1 MSTIYDSLEEYRIYR
16 NIICIDLKSFFASVE
31 CADLNLDP
39 FKVPLVVADIERG
52 QGTICL
58 ALSPYLRQKGL
69 PGRLRVFEL
78 PKGEE
83 YIFRKPRMR
92 RYLEMSAKIVS
103 IYLKY
108 VSKEDIHIYSVDECF
123 LDFTDYR
130 KMYSSKSMM
139 DIAKMIVKEVYD
151 ETHIYATAGIGPN
164 MLLAK
169 LAMDNEAKKNKSQI
183 AEWNYEDVP
192 TKLWNITPLSKM
204 WGIGRRY
211 EKRLNDMGFR
221 KVGDIAAST
230 PDKLRAKFGVLG
242 EELWY
247 HTNGIDQS
255 LIQDK
260 KKYRPISRS
269 FSVGQVLFQD
279 YYRDTAP
286 QIILEMSDTLAE
298 RLRAINKKVMV
309 VHLGVGYNRDSGYLS
324 FSRQKKLSEPINLG
338 SDIAK
343 VCMSIFD
350 KYYHDE
356 PIRRIHIAVSGLTE
370 NQGVQLSL
378 FEDNEKKIKEEM
390 LSNTLDKIKRKY
402 GKNSVRR
409 ASTELEHSTA
419 KSRNKQIGGHNG

>member
-1 MSTIYDSLEEYRIYR
+1 MTTIYESLEEYRIHR

-39 FKVPLVVADIERG
+39 FKTPLVVADIERG
-52 QGTICL
+52 TGTICL
-58 ALSPYLRQKGL
+58 ALAPYLREKGL

-78 PKGEE
+78 PRGED

-103 IYLKY
+103 VYLKY
-108 VSKEDIHIYSVDECF
+108 VSKDDIHIYSVDECF
-123 LDFTDYR
+123 LDFTNYR
-130 KMYSSKSMM
+130 KMYSNKSMV
-139 DIAKMIVKEVYD
+139 DIAKMIVKNVYD

-169 LAMDNEAKKNKSQI
+169 LAMDIEAKKNKSQI
-183 AEWNYEDVP
+183 AEWTYNDVE

-204 WGIGRRY
+204 WGIGRKH

-221 KVGDIAAST
+221 KVGDIAKST
-230 PDKLRAKFGVLG
+230 PDRLKAEFGVLG

-260 KKYRPISRS
+260 KKYKPVSRS

-279 YYRDTAP
+279 YYRDTIP
-286 QIILEMSDTLAE
+286 QIILEMSDVLSA
-298 RLRAINKKVMV
+298 RLRATNKKITV
-309 VHLGVGYNRDSGYLS
+309 VHLAIGYNHDSGYTS
-324 FSRQKKLSEPINLG
+324 FSRQKKLNEPINLG

-343 VCMSIFD
+343 ECMAIFN
-350 KYYHDE
+350 KNYHDE
-356 PIRRIHIAVSGLTE
+356 PIRRVNVAVSGLTE
-370 NQGVQLSL
+370 NDGIQLSL
-378 FEDNEKKIKEEM
+378 FEDNEKKVKEEM